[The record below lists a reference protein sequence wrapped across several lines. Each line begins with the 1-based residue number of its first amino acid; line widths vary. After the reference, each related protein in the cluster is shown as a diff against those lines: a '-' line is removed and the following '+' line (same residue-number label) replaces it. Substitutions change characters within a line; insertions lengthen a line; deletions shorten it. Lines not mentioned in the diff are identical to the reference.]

1 MCYYGGRW
9 SLGRDSMPLF
19 TESAVREITFQKDG
33 GVERSFFCMRQLN
46 CRPVGEAAR

>member
-1 MCYYGGRW
+1 MCYYGGWW